1 MGARNGADIRP
12 SFAFTYNG
20 LMSDEAQQP
29 PSFEASLE
37 DLERVVREL
46 EKGEL
51 PLEKSLELFERGM
64 KLSADCKKQLEDA
77 EMRVEILMKRGTKTI
92 AAPFSVDEESS
103 AK

>member
-1 MGARNGADIRP
+1 
-12 SFAFTYNG
+12 
-20 LMSDEAQQP
+20 MSDEAQQP

-77 EMRVEILMKRGTKTI
+77 EMRVEILMKRGAKTI

>member
-1 MGARNGADIRP
+1 
-12 SFAFTYNG
+12 
-20 LMSDEAQQP
+20 MSDEAQQP

-37 DLERVVREL
+37 DLERVVKEL
-46 EKGEL
+46 EKGDL

-92 AAPFSVDEESS
+92 AAPFTVDEENS

>member
-1 MGARNGADIRP
+1 
-12 SFAFTYNG
+12 
-20 LMSDEAQQP
+20 MSDEAQQP
-29 PSFEASLE
+29 PSFEANLE